1 MHLHKLM
8 YQFKVLV
15 EYETFTA
22 ASEYLCIS
30 QPTLTQNI
38 KRLEQA
44 LDTPLLVRNGKVLT
58 KTVFGES
65 LYKHAC
71 LLDKSY
77 SQALDELEHI
87 KNHQRKTLM
96 IECGYGWSH
105 GQLMILLKDYIK
117 QHPDIKIVINNS
129 NSVDSQSK
137 LIKGQCDI
145 ALGAIP
151 SSDSRDKAIH
161 YLPIYQTRFSLFCS
175 SEHPFAQLTQVSNQ
189 QLEHSDWIVLKHSGE
204 GKEHKDPLL
213 FPFKP
218 NSVRFEVHSVT
229 SAISLLSVSQC
240 VMALPEPLH
249 DEAIRKGLVEL
260 KTVFQCPVYDTGIMY
275 TDDALLLAHKK
286 EMIES
291 IMKYQ
296 NKLGVNIW
304 YPPHDPTG

>member
-15 EYETFTA
+15 EHETFTA

-44 LDTPLLVRNGKVLT
+44 LDTSLLVRNGKVLK
-58 KTVFGES
+58 KTVFGDS

-77 SQALDELEHI
+77 SQALDELEYI

-105 GQLMILLKDYIK
+105 GQLMLLLQDYTK
-117 QHPDIKIVINNS
+117 LHPDIKIVINNS
-129 NSVDSQSK
+129 NSSDSQSK

-151 SSDSRDKAIH
+151 TSDNRDKAIH
-161 YLPIYQTRFSLFCS
+161 YLPIYQTQFSLFCS
-175 SEHPFAQLTQVSNQ
+175 RDHPFSQLTQISNR
-189 QLEHSDWIVLKHSGE
+189 QLENSDWIVLRHSGE
-204 GKEHKDPLL
+204 ERENKDPFL

-260 KTVFQCPVYDTGIMY
+260 NTVYKCPIYDTGIMY
-275 TDDALLLAHKK
+275 TDDALLLDHKK

-291 IMKYQ
+291 IVGSRK
-296 NKLGVNIW
+296 
-304 YPPHDPTG
+304 